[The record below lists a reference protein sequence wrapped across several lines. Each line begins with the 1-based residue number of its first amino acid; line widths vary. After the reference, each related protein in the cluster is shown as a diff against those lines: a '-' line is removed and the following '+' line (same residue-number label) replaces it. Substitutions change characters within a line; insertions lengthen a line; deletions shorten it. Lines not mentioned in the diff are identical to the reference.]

1 MSNWTEGFTAKNDSM
16 LSIFDKIVMR
26 KLINSRFQ
34 FGQKLENEDFSSS
47 SSSVNSNIII
57 ITVPL

>member
-26 KLINSRFQ
+26 KLTFKTDQ
-34 FGQKLENEDFSSS
+34 LE
-47 SSSVNSNIII
+47 
-57 ITVPL
+57 VPVWPKTGERSF